1 MSPSP
6 FKVKFGFILPL
17 EKSFKLKKS
26 AIVVNLLLSGIY
38 SPKGTKCIL
47 SYWYI
52 IFPFEFKKTTEL
64 NNLLVSTLNNP
75 TTKIAFWSVN
85 IPVSYTHLTL
95 PTILLV

>member
-26 AIVVNLLLSGIY
+26 ATVVNLLLSGIY

-47 SYWYI
+47 SY
-52 IFPFEFKKTTEL
+52 
-64 NNLLVSTLNNP
+64 
-75 TTKIAFWSVN
+75 
-85 IPVSYTHLTL
+85 
-95 PTILLV
+95 